1 MRYQVKSNTKPEETD
16 TTSSRVYNYYRSNI
30 EQAEETDEMTK
41 EKHVVYTY
49 DEEKIRKED
58 WDQYLD
64 RKASDAAL
72 QELIMENMEG

>member
-30 EQAEETDEMTK
+30 EQTEETDEMTK

-64 RKASDAAL
+64 LKASDAAL